1 MTQEKKVVGARGL
14 VSLSP
19 ATIENIAD
27 KTAERVV
34 RKMKDADG
42 RRHEDLLVCTR
53 EAAKMLGI
61 SPATLRRRVMDY
73 PHKLFNGT
81 NMLRNAIRQYAAESA
96 KNSSTKIHTDMV
108 YATKPKMDVFART
121 SAT

>member
-1 MTQEKKVVGARGL
+1 MKQENKVVGARGL

-34 RKMKDADG
+34 RKMKEADG
-42 RRHEDLLVCTR
+42 RRNEDLLVGTR

-61 SPATLRRRVMDY
+61 SPATLRRVAMQY
-73 PHKLFNGT
+73 PHKKING
-81 NMLRNAIRQYAAESA
+81 RYYFQKSAIL
-96 KNSSTKIHTDMV
+96 NGNTK
-108 YATKPKMDVFART
+108 
-121 SAT
+121 

>member
-19 ATIENIAD
+19 ATIDNIAD

-34 RKMKDADG
+34 RKMKEANG
-42 RRHEDLLVCTR
+42 RRHEDRLVGTR
-53 EAAKMLGI
+53 EAAKILGI

-73 PHKLFNGT
+73 PHKIINGRYYFSKSEIL
-81 NMLRNAIRQYAAESA
+81 NG
-96 KNSSTKIHTDMV
+96 KTK
-108 YATKPKMDVFART
+108 
-121 SAT
+121 

>member
-1 MTQEKKVVGARGL
+1 MTQEKNIVGGAGI

-34 RKMKDADG
+34 RKMKEADG
-42 RRHEDLLVCTR
+42 SRHEDRLVGTR
-53 EAAKMLGI
+53 EAAKILGI

-73 PHKLFNGT
+73 PHKIING
-81 NMLRNAIRQYAAESA
+81 RY
-96 KNSSTKIHTDMV
+96 
-108 YATKPKMDVFART
+108 YFPKSEIENLTRK
-121 SAT
+121 

>member
-1 MTQEKKVVGARGL
+1 MKQEKNIVGGAGI

-34 RKMKDADG
+34 RKMKNADG
-42 RRHEDLLVCTR
+42 SRHEDLLVGTR

-61 SPATLRRRVMDY
+61 SPATLRRVAMLY
-73 PHKLFNGT
+73 PHKKINGRYYFHKSEIL
-81 NMLRNAIRQYAAESA
+81 NG
-96 KNSSTKIHTDMV
+96 KK
-108 YATKPKMDVFART
+108 K
-121 SAT
+121 

>member
-14 VSLSP
+14 VSISP

-34 RKMKDADG
+34 RKMKEADG
-42 RRHEDLLVCTR
+42 RRNEDLLVGTR

-73 PHKLFNGT
+73 PHKIYNGRYYFQKSEIL
-81 NMLRNAIRQYAAESA
+81 NE
-96 KNSSTKIHTDMV
+96 KK
-108 YATKPKMDVFART
+108 K
-121 SAT
+121 

>member
-1 MTQEKKVVGARGL
+1 MKQEKKIVGAWGL

-34 RKMKDADG
+34 RKMKEADG
-42 RRHEDLLVCTR
+42 SSHEDRLVGTR
-53 EAAKMLGI
+53 EAAKILGI

-73 PHKLFNGT
+73 PHKIINWRYYF
-81 NMLRNAIRQYAAESA
+81 
-96 KNSSTKIHTDMV
+96 
-108 YATKPKMDVFART
+108 PKSEIENLTRK
-121 SAT
+121 

>member
-1 MTQEKKVVGARGL
+1 MKKEKNIVGARGI

-34 RKMKDADG
+34 RKMKEADG
-42 RRHEDLLVCTR
+42 RRHVDLLVGTR
-53 EAAKMLGI
+53 EAANILGI

-73 PHKLFNGT
+73 PHKIINGRYYFPKSD
-81 NMLRNAIRQYAAESA
+81 L
-96 KNSSTKIHTDMV
+96 KNITRK
-108 YATKPKMDVFART
+108 
-121 SAT
+121 

>member
-1 MTQEKKVVGARGL
+1 MKKEKNIVGASGI

-34 RKMKDADG
+34 RKMKEADG
-42 RRHEDLLVCTR
+42 RRNDDLLVGTR
-53 EAAKMLGI
+53 EAAKILGI

-73 PHKLFNGT
+73 PHKIINGRYYFT
-81 NMLRNAIRQYAAESA
+81 KYEL
-96 KNSSTKIHTDMV
+96 KNITRKWKI
-108 YATKPKMDVFART
+108 
-121 SAT
+121 

>member
-1 MTQEKKVVGARGL
+1 MKQEKNIVGARGL
-14 VSLSP
+14 VLSP

-34 RKMKDADG
+34 RKMKEANG
-42 RRHEDLLVCTR
+42 RRNEDLLVGTR

-73 PHKLFNGT
+73 PHKVFNGRYYFHKSE
-81 NMLRNAIRQYAAESA
+81 L
-96 KNSSTKIHTDMV
+96 KNITRK
-108 YATKPKMDVFART
+108 
-121 SAT
+121 

>member
-1 MTQEKKVVGARGL
+1 MTREKKIVGGAGL
-14 VSLSP
+14 VSLSQ

-34 RKMKDADG
+34 RKMKEADG
-42 RRHEDLLVCTR
+42 RRHADLLIGTR

-73 PHKLFNGT
+73 PHKIINGRYYFPKSE
-81 NMLRNAIRQYAAESA
+81 L
-96 KNSSTKIHTDMV
+96 KNITRK
-108 YATKPKMDVFART
+108 
-121 SAT
+121 

>member
-1 MTQEKKVVGARGL
+1 MTREKKVVGGAAL

-34 RKMKDADG
+34 RKMKEADG
-42 RRHEDLLVCTR
+42 SRHEDMLVGTR
-53 EAAKMLGI
+53 EAAKILGI

-73 PHKLFNGT
+73 PHKIING
-81 NMLRNAIRQYAAESA
+81 RY
-96 KNSSTKIHTDMV
+96 
-108 YATKPKMDVFART
+108 YFPKSEIENLTR
-121 SAT
+121 

>member
-19 ATIENIAD
+19 ATIENIAE

-34 RKMKDADG
+34 RKMKEADG
-42 RRHEDLLVCTR
+42 SRHSDRLVRTR

-61 SPATLRRRVMDY
+61 SIATLRRRVMEY
-73 PHKLFNGT
+73 PHKVING
-81 NMLRNAIRQYAAESA
+81 RY
-96 KNSSTKIHTDMV
+96 
-108 YATKPKMDVFART
+108 YFPKSEIENLTR
-121 SAT
+121 

>member
-1 MTQEKKVVGARGL
+1 MKQEKKVVGGAGL

-34 RKMKDADG
+34 RKMKEADG
-42 RRHEDLLVCTR
+42 SRHEDRLVGTR
-53 EAAKMLGI
+53 EAATILGI

-73 PHKLFNGT
+73 PHKIING
-81 NMLRNAIRQYAAESA
+81 RY
-96 KNSSTKIHTDMV
+96 
-108 YATKPKMDVFART
+108 YFPKSEIENLTRK
-121 SAT
+121 

>member
-1 MTQEKKVVGARGL
+1 MKQEKKVVGAWGL

-34 RKMKDADG
+34 RKMKEADG
-42 RRHEDLLVCTR
+42 SRHEDRLVGTR

-73 PHKLFNGT
+73 PHKVFNGRYYFPKSE
-81 NMLRNAIRQYAAESA
+81 L
-96 KNSSTKIHTDMV
+96 KNITRK
-108 YATKPKMDVFART
+108 
-121 SAT
+121 

>member
-1 MTQEKKVVGARGL
+1 MKQEKKVVGGAGL

-34 RKMKDADG
+34 RKMKEADG
-42 RRHEDLLVCTR
+42 SRHENLLVGTR

-61 SPATLRRRVMDY
+61 SIATLRRHVMDY
-73 PHKLFNGT
+73 PNKVING
-81 NMLRNAIRQYAAESA
+81 RY
-96 KNSSTKIHTDMV
+96 
-108 YATKPKMDVFART
+108 YFPKSEIENLT
-121 SAT
+121 GK

>member
-1 MTQEKKVVGARGL
+1 MKQEKKVVGGAGL

-34 RKMKDADG
+34 RKMKEADG
-42 RRHEDLLVCTR
+42 RRHGDLLVGTR

-73 PHKLFNGT
+73 PHKIYNGRYYFPKSE
-81 NMLRNAIRQYAAESA
+81 L
-96 KNSSTKIHTDMV
+96 KNISGK
-108 YATKPKMDVFART
+108 
-121 SAT
+121 

>member
-1 MTQEKKVVGARGL
+1 MKKEKKVVGGAGL

-34 RKMKDADG
+34 RKMNEADG
-42 RRHEDLLVCTR
+42 SRHSDLLVGTR

-61 SPATLRRRVMDY
+61 SIATLRRRVMDY
-73 PHKLFNGT
+73 PHKIINGRYYFPKSE
-81 NMLRNAIRQYAAESA
+81 L
-96 KNSSTKIHTDMV
+96 KNITRK
-108 YATKPKMDVFART
+108 
-121 SAT
+121 

>member
-1 MTQEKKVVGARGL
+1 MKQENKIVGGGGI

-34 RKMKDADG
+34 RKMKEADG
-42 RRHEDLLVCTR
+42 MRNEDLLVSTR
-53 EAAKMLGI
+53 EAAKILGI

-73 PHKLFNGT
+73 PHKIINGRYYFPKYE
-81 NMLRNAIRQYAAESA
+81 L
-96 KNSSTKIHTDMV
+96 KNITRK
-108 YATKPKMDVFART
+108 
-121 SAT
+121 

>member
-1 MTQEKKVVGARGL
+1 MKQEKNIVGARGL

-34 RKMKDADG
+34 RKMKEADG
-42 RRHEDLLVCTR
+42 RRHGDLLVGTR

-61 SPATLRRRVMDY
+61 SPATLRRRVWTI
-73 PHKLFNGT
+73 LTRCLTGG
-81 NMLRNAIRQYAAESA
+81 I
-96 KNSSTKIHTDMV
+96 
-108 YATKPKMDVFART
+108 T
-121 SAT
+121 SKSLN

>member
-1 MTQEKKVVGARGL
+1 MKQEKNIVGARGL

-34 RKMKDADG
+34 RKMKEADG
-42 RRHEDLLVCTR
+42 SHNEDMLVGTR
-53 EAAKMLGI
+53 DAAKILGI

-73 PHKLFNGT
+73 PHKVYNG
-81 NMLRNAIRQYAAESA
+81 RY
-96 KNSSTKIHTDMV
+96 
-108 YATKPKMDVFART
+108 YFPKSDLKDIKRK
-121 SAT
+121 

>member
-1 MTQEKKVVGARGL
+1 MKQEKKIVGGAGL

-34 RKMKDADG
+34 RKMKLADG
-42 RRHEDLLVCTR
+42 RSHDYRLVGTR

-61 SPATLRRRVMDY
+61 SIATLRRHVMDY
-73 PHKLFNGT
+73 PHKVVNG
-81 NMLRNAIRQYAAESA
+81 RYYFP
-96 KNSSTKIHTDMV
+96 KNELKDI
-108 YATKPKMDVFART
+108 
-121 SAT
+121 